1 MILDELLK
9 VIPKNFDPK
18 ISESIN
24 ANIQINAL
32 GDEGGNW
39 FITIKDNQS
48 LINQGE
54 IDYPD
59 FLITAKNKDLIDI
72 FSGEIDG
79 IQAYMQ
85 GKINFSGNMGLAIK
99 MFKLISLHR
108 SFQNIK

>member
-39 FITIKDNQS
+39 FITIIDNQS
-48 LINQGE
+48 MINKGE
-54 IDYPD
+54 IESPD

-108 SFQNIK
+108 TFQNIK